1 LTFASR
7 PIGKPIALDGV
18 GCGCLFSANEFA
30 QQSLQPDGAGCLE

>member
-18 GCGCLFSANEFA
+18 GCGCSFFT
-30 QQSLQPDGAGCLE
+30 DGL